1 MRPYDDDAAQRAA
14 LRQLTIML
22 HHRYIVAVKCK
33 DDKLTFE
40 PDHKRE
46 VTILKCL
53 MRFYVFCNPVL
64 LPQQYGQRR
73 VISDLFGY
81 FFEAAQSKD
90 NNDRN
95 VLPARVRELFD
106 EDDSLD
112 PRARAARAAAD
123 TVAGMTE
130 LEALAMHRRVTGM
143 DAGEIRNRIVY

>member
-1 MRPYDDDAAQRAA
+1 
-14 LRQLTIML
+14 ML

-143 DAGEIRNRIVY
+143 DAGEIRDRIVY